1 MVKKK
6 IKKFFNS
13 VAICERMPVL
23 FEERK
28 KKNFPYPWVAAGAAT
43 VAAAVV
49 VIWAVTR
56 DSE

>member
-13 VAICERMPVL
+13 VSICERMPVL
-23 FEERK
+23 FEERR

-43 VAAAVV
+43 VAVAVLA
-49 VIWAVTR
+49 IWAVTR
-56 DSE
+56 ESE